1 MMSEAF
7 IVDAVR
13 TPVGKRNGV
22 LSKVRADDLL
32 AVALKELVTRAGV
45 DPASVEDVIAGCVT
59 QVGEQSMNV
68 AREAAL
74 IAGFPMEV
82 PGTTVERF
90 CGSGQQAVNF
100 AAQAVKSGAMDVVI
114 AGGTEVM
121 SRSPLGSDAMANPDP
136 LGDSKGPISP
146 ALVDL
151 YEIIP
156 QGLSAN
162 RVARKY
168 GVTRE
173 EQDRFALGSHEKAI
187 QAIDE
192 GRFKNEIVPVHVADN
207 GNSHVVD
214 TDEGPRRGSS
224 YEKIASLQP
233 AFEPGGMI
241 TAANS
246 SQISDGAAAVL
257 VMSEA
262 RVKELGLRPRARI
275 VATAAVGC
283 DPTLMLEG
291 PIPATERVLQKAGMT
306 LADIDLFEVNEA
318 FASVVLAWLKTTGAD
333 PEKVNYNGGAIALGH
348 PLGCSGAKLIT
359 TCLNELER
367 QNARFGLIT
376 MCIGHGMGTGTIIE
390 RLN

>member
-1 MMSEAF
+1 MSEAL
-7 IVDAVR
+7 IVEAVR

-22 LSKVRADDLL
+22 LSKVRPDDLL
-32 AVALKELVTRAGV
+32 AIAVREVVERAKV
-45 DPASVEDVIAGCVT
+45 DPAMVEDVIAGCVT

-74 IAGFPMEV
+74 IAGLPKEV
-82 PGTTVERF
+82 PGTTVERY

-100 AAQAVKSGAMDVVI
+100 AAQAVKSGAMDIVI
-114 AGGTEVM
+114 GSGVESM
-121 SRSPLGSDAMANPDP
+121 SRLPMGSDALASPDP
-136 LGDSKGPISP
+136 FGDSVGPISP
-146 ALVDL
+146 KLADL

-162 RVARKY
+162 RLALKY
-168 GVTRE
+168 GIDRE
-173 EQDRFALGSHEKAI
+173 AQDRFSLHSHEKAI
-187 QAIDE
+187 AAIDE
-192 GRFKNEIVPVHVADN
+192 GRFKNEIVAVEVRDN
-207 GNSHVVD
+207 GNSAVID
-214 TDEGPRRGSS
+214 TDEGPRRGST

-233 AFEPGGMI
+233 AFEPEGMI
-241 TAANS
+241 TAGNS

-262 RVKELGLRPRARI
+262 KVKELGLTPRARI
-275 VATAAVGC
+275 VATAAVGT
-283 DPTLMLEG
+283 DPTIMLEG
-291 PIPATERVLQKAGMT
+291 PIPATAKVLQKAGMK
-306 LADIDLFEVNEA
+306 LDDIDLFEVNEA
-318 FASVVLAWLKTTGAD
+318 FATVVLAWLKETGAD
-333 PEKVNYNGGAIALGH
+333 PEKLNYNGGAIALGH

-390 RLN
+390 RL

>member
-1 MMSEAF
+1 MSEAL
-7 IVDAVR
+7 IVEAVR

-22 LSKVRADDLL
+22 LSKVRPDDLL
-32 AVALKELVTRAGV
+32 AIAVREVVERAKV
-45 DPASVEDVIAGCVT
+45 DPAMVEDVIAGCVT

-74 IAGFPMEV
+74 IAGLPKEV
-82 PGTTVERF
+82 PGTTVERY

-100 AAQAVKSGAMDVVI
+100 AAQAVKSGAMDIVI
-114 AGGTEVM
+114 GSGVESM
-121 SRSPLGSDAMANPDP
+121 SRLPMGSDALAGPDP
-136 LGDSKGPISP
+136 FGDSVGPISP
-146 ALVDL
+146 KLADL

-162 RVARKY
+162 RLALKY
-168 GVTRE
+168 GIDRE
-173 EQDRFALGSHEKAI
+173 AQDRFSLHSHEKAI
-187 QAIDE
+187 AAVDE
-192 GRFKNEIVPVHVADN
+192 GRFKSEIVAVEVKDN
-207 GNSHVVD
+207 GNSAVID
-214 TDEGPRRGSS
+214 TDEGPRRGST

-233 AFEPGGMI
+233 AFEPEGMI
-241 TAANS
+241 TAGNS

-262 RVKELGLRPRARI
+262 KVKELGLTPRARI
-275 VATAAVGC
+275 VATAAVGT
-283 DPTLMLEG
+283 DPTIMLEG
-291 PIPATERVLQKAGMT
+291 PIPATAKVLQKAGMK
-306 LADIDLFEVNEA
+306 LDDIDLFEVNEA
-318 FASVVLAWLKTTGAD
+318 FATVVLAWLKETGAD
-333 PEKVNYNGGAIALGH
+333 PEKLNYNGGAIALGH

-390 RLN
+390 RL

>member
-1 MMSEAF
+1 MSEAL
-7 IVDAVR
+7 IVEAVR

-22 LSKVRADDLL
+22 LSKVRPDDLL
-32 AVALKELVTRAGV
+32 AIAVREVVERAKV
-45 DPASVEDVIAGCVT
+45 DPAMVEDVIAGCVT

-74 IAGFPMEV
+74 IAGLPKEV
-82 PGTTVERF
+82 PGTTVERY

-100 AAQAVKSGAMDVVI
+100 AAQAVKSGAMDIVI
-114 AGGTEVM
+114 GSGVESM
-121 SRSPLGSDAMANPDP
+121 SRLPMGSDALAGPDP
-136 LGDSKGPISP
+136 FGDSVGPISP
-146 ALVDL
+146 KLADL

-162 RVARKY
+162 RLALKY
-168 GVTRE
+168 GIDRE
-173 EQDRFALGSHEKAI
+173 AQDRFSLHSHEKAI
-187 QAIDE
+187 AAVDE
-192 GRFKNEIVPVHVADN
+192 GRFKSEIVAVEVKEN
-207 GNSHVVD
+207 GNSAVID
-214 TDEGPRRGSS
+214 TDEGPRRGST

-233 AFEPGGMI
+233 AFEPEGMI
-241 TAANS
+241 TAGNS

-262 RVKELGLRPRARI
+262 KAKELGLTPRARI
-275 VATAAVGC
+275 VATAAVGT
-283 DPTLMLEG
+283 DPTIMLEG
-291 PIPATERVLQKAGMT
+291 PIPATAKVLQKAGMK
-306 LADIDLFEVNEA
+306 LDDIDLFEVNEA
-318 FASVVLAWLKTTGAD
+318 FATVVLAWLKETGAD
-333 PEKVNYNGGAIALGH
+333 PEKLNYNGGAIALGH

-390 RLN
+390 RL

>member
-1 MMSEAF
+1 MPEAL

-32 AVALKELVTRAGV
+32 AVAVKEVVQRAKV
-45 DPASVEDVIAGCVT
+45 DPALVEDVVAGCVT

-74 IAGFPMEV
+74 IAGFPKEV

-100 AAQAVKSGAMDVVI
+100 AAQAVQSGAMDVVI
-114 AGGTEVM
+114 GGGTEVM
-121 SRSPLGSDAMANPDP
+121 TRTPMGSDAMFNPDP
-136 LGDSKGPISP
+136 LGDTTGPISP
-146 ALVDL
+146 KLADL

-156 QGLSAN
+156 QGISAN
-162 RVARKY
+162 RIAKKY
-168 GVTRE
+168 GISRE
-173 EQDRFALGSHEKAI
+173 AMDRFSLQSHEKAI
-187 QAIDE
+187 TAQDE
-192 GRFKNEIVPVHVADN
+192 GRFTNELVAVHVQDN

-214 TDEGPRRGSS
+214 TDEGPRRGST
-224 YEKIASLQP
+224 YEKIASLAP
-233 AFEPGGMI
+233 AFEPDGMI
-241 TAANS
+241 TAGNS

-257 VMSEA
+257 VMSDSK
-262 RVKELGLRPRARI
+262 VKELGLKPRARI
-275 VATAAVGC
+275 VATAAVGT

-291 PIPATERVLQKAGMT
+291 PIPATAKVLAKAGMK
-306 LADIDLFEVNEA
+306 LSDIDLFEVNEA
-318 FASVVLAWLKTTGAD
+318 FASVVLAWLKETGAD

-367 QNARFGLIT
+367 QNARFGLVT

-390 RLN
+390 RLA

>member
-1 MMSEAF
+1 MSEAF

-32 AVALKELVTRAGV
+32 AVALKELVTRTGV

-100 AAQAVKSGAMDVVI
+100 AAQAIKSGAMDTVI

-121 SRSPLGSDAMANPDP
+121 SRSPLGSDALANPDP

-146 ALVDL
+146 RLMDL

-162 RVARKY
+162 RIAIKY
-168 GVTRE
+168 GITRE
-173 EQDRFALGSHEKAI
+173 QQDRFALGSHDKAI

-192 GRFKNEIVPVHVADN
+192 GRFKNEIVSVHISDN
-207 GNSHVVD
+207 GNSHDVD

-262 RVKELGLRPRARI
+262 RVNELGLTPRARI

>member
-1 MMSEAF
+1 MADAL

-22 LSKVRADDLL
+22 LSGVRPDDLL
-32 AVALKELVTRAGV
+32 ALALRELVTRAGI
-45 DPASVEDVIAGCVT
+45 DPAEVEDVIAGCVT

-74 IAGFPMEV
+74 IAGFPEVV

-100 AAQAVKSGAMDVVI
+100 AAQAVSSGAMDIVI
-114 AGGTEVM
+114 GGGVESM
-121 SRSPLGSDAMANPDP
+121 SRVPMGSDAMANPDP
-136 LGDSKGPISP
+136 LGDSVGPISP
-146 ALVDL
+146 KLADL

-162 RVARKY
+162 RIAKKY
-168 GVTRE
+168 GIDRE
-173 EQDRFALGSHEKAI
+173 AQDRFALESHSKAI
-187 QAIDE
+187 LAIDE
-192 GRFKNEIVPVHVADN
+192 GRFKSQIVPVQVGRN
-207 GNSHVVD
+207 GDSAVID

-224 YEKIASLQP
+224 YEKIASLAP
-233 AFEPGGMI
+233 AFEPEGMI
-241 TAANS
+241 TAGNS
-246 SQISDGAAAVL
+246 SQISDGAAALL

-291 PIPATERVLQKAGMT
+291 PIPATRRVLEKAGMK
-306 LADIDLFEVNEA
+306 LQDIDLFEVNEA
-318 FASVVLAWLKTTGAD
+318 FASVVLAWLKEMKAD

-348 PLGCSGAKLIT
+348 PLGGSGARLLT
-359 TCLNELER
+359 TLLNELER
-367 QNARFGLIT
+367 QDARYGLAT

-390 RLN
+390 RL

>member
-1 MMSEAF
+1 MSEAL
-7 IVDAVR
+7 IVEAVR

-22 LSKVRADDLL
+22 LSKVRPDDLL
-32 AVALKELVTRAGV
+32 AIAVREVVARAKV
-45 DPASVEDVIAGCVT
+45 DPAMVEDVIAGCVT

-74 IAGFPMEV
+74 IAGLPKEV
-82 PGTTVERF
+82 PGTTVERY

-100 AAQAVKSGAMDVVI
+100 AAQAVKSGAMDIVI
-114 AGGTEVM
+114 GSGVESM
-121 SRSPLGSDAMANPDP
+121 SRLPMGSDALASPDP
-136 LGDSKGPISP
+136 FGDSVGPISP
-146 ALVDL
+146 KLADL

-162 RVARKY
+162 RLALKY
-168 GVTRE
+168 GIDRE
-173 EQDRFALGSHEKAI
+173 AQDRFSLHSHEKAI
-187 QAIDE
+187 AAVDE
-192 GRFKNEIVPVHVADN
+192 GRFKSEIVAVEAKDN
-207 GNSHVVD
+207 GNSAVID
-214 TDEGPRRGSS
+214 TDEGPRRGST

-233 AFEPGGMI
+233 AFEPEGMI
-241 TAANS
+241 TAGNS

-262 RVKELGLRPRARI
+262 KVKELGLTPRARI
-275 VATAAVGC
+275 VATAAVGT
-283 DPTLMLEG
+283 DPTIMLEG
-291 PIPATERVLQKAGMT
+291 PIPATAKVLQKAGMK
-306 LADIDLFEVNEA
+306 LDDIDLFEVNEA
-318 FASVVLAWLKTTGAD
+318 FATVVLAWLKETGAD
-333 PEKVNYNGGAIALGH
+333 PEKLNYNGGAIALGH

-390 RLN
+390 RL

>member
-1 MMSEAF
+1 MSEAL
-7 IVDAVR
+7 IVEAVR

-22 LSKVRADDLL
+22 LSKVRPDDLL
-32 AVALKELVTRAGV
+32 AIAVREVVERAKV
-45 DPASVEDVIAGCVT
+45 DPAMVEDVIAGCVT

-74 IAGFPMEV
+74 IAGLPKEV
-82 PGTTVERF
+82 PGTTVERY

-100 AAQAVKSGAMDVVI
+100 AAQAVKSGAMDIVI
-114 AGGTEVM
+114 GSGVESM
-121 SRSPLGSDAMANPDP
+121 SRLPMGSDALASPDP
-136 LGDSKGPISP
+136 FGDSVGPISP
-146 ALVDL
+146 KLADL

-162 RVARKY
+162 RLALKY
-168 GVTRE
+168 GIDRE
-173 EQDRFALGSHEKAI
+173 AQDRFSLHSHEKAI
-187 QAIDE
+187 AAVDD
-192 GRFKNEIVPVHVADN
+192 GRFKSEIVAVEVKEN
-207 GNSHVVD
+207 GNSAVID
-214 TDEGPRRGSS
+214 TDEGPRRGST

-233 AFEPGGMI
+233 AFEPEGMI
-241 TAANS
+241 TAGNS

-262 RVKELGLRPRARI
+262 KVKELGLTPRARI
-275 VATAAVGC
+275 VATAAVGT
-283 DPTLMLEG
+283 DPTIMLEG
-291 PIPATERVLQKAGMT
+291 PIPATAKVLQKAGMK
-306 LADIDLFEVNEA
+306 LDDIDLFEVNEA
-318 FASVVLAWLKTTGAD
+318 FATVVLAWLKETGAD
-333 PEKVNYNGGAIALGH
+333 PEKLNYNGGAIALGH

-390 RLN
+390 RL

>member
-1 MMSEAF
+1 MPEAF
-7 IVDAVR
+7 IVDAIR

-22 LSKVRADDLL
+22 LSKMRADDLL
-32 AVALKELVTRAGV
+32 AVTLRELVKRTGV
-45 DPASVEDVIAGCVT
+45 SPASIEDVVAGCVT
-59 QVGEQSMNV
+59 QVGEQSMNM

-74 IAGFPMEV
+74 IAGFPQEV

-100 AAQAVKSGAMDVVI
+100 AAQAVRSGAMDVVI
-114 AGGTEVM
+114 GAGTEVM
-121 SRSPLGSDAMANPDP
+121 SRTPMGSDVISNPDP
-136 LGDSKGPISP
+136 LGDSNGPISP
-146 ALVDL
+146 ILADL

-162 RVARKY
+162 RIARKY
-168 GVTRE
+168 GISRE
-173 EQDRFALGSHEKAI
+173 DQDRFALNSHEKAI
-187 QAIDE
+187 AAIDE
-192 GRFKNEIVPVHVADN
+192 GRFKNEIVTVHVADN
-207 GNSHVVD
+207 GNSHDVD

-224 YEKIASLQP
+224 YEKIASLPP
-233 AFEPGGMI
+233 AFEPEGMI

-262 RVKELGLRPRARI
+262 KLNELGLTPRARI

-291 PIPATERVLQKAGMT
+291 PIPATERVLQKAGMK
-306 LADIDLFEVNEA
+306 LSDIDLFEVNEA

-359 TCLNELER
+359 TVLNELER
-367 QNARFGLIT
+367 QDARYGLVT

-390 RLN
+390 RLS

>member
-1 MMSEAF
+1 MPEAF

-32 AVALKELVTRAGV
+32 AVALKELVGRAGV

-68 AREAAL
+68 AREGAL
-74 IAGFPMEV
+74 IAGFPKEV

-100 AAQAVKSGAMDVVI
+100 AAQAVKSGAMDIVI
-114 AGGTEVM
+114 GGGVEVM
-121 SRSPLGSDAMANPDP
+121 SRTPMGADAMAGPDP
-136 LGDSKGPISP
+136 LGDSVGPVSP
-146 ALVDL
+146 KLMDL

-162 RVARKY
+162 RIARKY
-168 GVTRE
+168 GITRE
-173 EQDRFALGSHEKAI
+173 EQDRFSLASHEKAI
-187 QAIDE
+187 AAIDE
-192 GRFKNEIVPVHVADN
+192 GRFAREIVPVHVADN
-207 GNSHVVD
+207 GNSHTVD

-224 YEKIASLQP
+224 YEKIASLAP
-233 AFEPGGMI
+233 AFEPEGMI
-241 TAANS
+241 TAGNS

-257 VMSEA
+257 VMSDT
-262 RVKELGLRPRARI
+262 RVRELGLTPRARI
-275 VATAAVGC
+275 VATAAVGT

-291 PIPATERVLQKAGMT
+291 PIPATAKVLAKAGMK
-306 LADIDLFEVNEA
+306 LSDIDLFEVNEA
-318 FASVVLAWLKTTGAD
+318 FAAVVLAWLKETGAD

-367 QNARFGLIT
+367 QDARFGLVT

-390 RLN
+390 RL

>member
-1 MMSEAF
+1 
-7 IVDAVR
+7 
-13 TPVGKRNGV
+13 VGKRNGV
-22 LSKVRADDLL
+22 LSKVRPDDLL
-32 AVALKELVTRAGV
+32 AIAVREVVERAKI

-74 IAGFPMEV
+74 IAGLPKEV

-100 AAQAVKSGAMDVVI
+100 AAQAVKSGAMDIVI
-114 AGGTEVM
+114 GSGVESM
-121 SRSPLGSDAMANPDP
+121 SRLPMGSDALAGPDP
-136 LGDSKGPISP
+136 FGDSVGPISP
-146 ALVDL
+146 KLSDL

-162 RVARKY
+162 RLALKY
-168 GVTRE
+168 GIDRE
-173 EQDRFALGSHEKAI
+173 AQDRFSLQSHEKALT
-187 QAIDE
+187 AIDE
-192 GRFKNEIVPVHVADN
+192 GRFKNEIVAVEVKDN
-207 GNSHVVD
+207 GNSAIVD

-224 YEKIASLQP
+224 YEKIASLPP
-233 AFEPGGMI
+233 AFEPEGMI
-241 TAANS
+241 TAGNS

-262 RVKELGLRPRARI
+262 KVKELGLTPRARI
-275 VATAAVGC
+275 VATAAVGT
-283 DPTLMLEG
+283 DPTIMLEG
-291 PIPATERVLQKAGMT
+291 PIPATAKVLQKAGMK
-306 LADIDLFEVNEA
+306 LEDIDLFEVNEA
-318 FASVVLAWLKTTGAD
+318 FATVVLAWLKETGAD
-333 PEKVNYNGGAIALGH
+333 PEKLNYNGGAIALGH

-367 QNARFGLIT
+367 QSARFGLIT

-390 RLN
+390 RL

>member
-1 MMSEAF
+1 MSEAL
-7 IVDAVR
+7 IVEAVR

-22 LSKVRADDLL
+22 LSKVRPDDLL
-32 AVALKELVTRAGV
+32 AIAVREVVERAKI

-59 QVGEQSMNV
+59 QIGEQSMNV

-74 IAGFPMEV
+74 IAGLPKEV

-100 AAQAVKSGAMDVVI
+100 AAQAVKSGAMDIVI
-114 AGGTEVM
+114 GSGVESM
-121 SRSPLGSDAMANPDP
+121 SRLPMGSDVLAGPDP
-136 LGDSKGPISP
+136 FGDSVGPISP
-146 ALVDL
+146 KLSDL

-162 RVARKY
+162 RLALKY
-168 GVTRE
+168 GIDRE
-173 EQDRFALGSHEKAI
+173 AQDRFSLQSHEKAI
-187 QAIDE
+187 TAIDE
-192 GRFKNEIVPVHVADN
+192 GRFKNEIVAVEVKDN
-207 GNSHVVD
+207 GNSAVVD

-224 YEKIASLQP
+224 YEKIASLPP
-233 AFEPGGMI
+233 AFEPEGMI
-241 TAANS
+241 TAGNS

-262 RVKELGLRPRARI
+262 RVKELGLTARARI
-275 VATAAVGC
+275 VATAAVGT
-283 DPTLMLEG
+283 DPTIMLEG
-291 PIPATERVLQKAGMT
+291 PIPATAKVLQKAGMK
-306 LADIDLFEVNEA
+306 LEDIDLFEVNEA
-318 FASVVLAWLKTTGAD
+318 FATVVLAWLKETGAD
-333 PEKVNYNGGAIALGH
+333 PEKLNYNGGAIALGH

-390 RLN
+390 RL

>member
-1 MMSEAF
+1 MSEAL
-7 IVDAVR
+7 IVEAVR

-22 LSKVRADDLL
+22 LSKVRPDDLL
-32 AVALKELVTRAGV
+32 AIAVREVVERAKV
-45 DPASVEDVIAGCVT
+45 DPAMVEDVIAGCVT

-74 IAGFPMEV
+74 IAGLPKEV
-82 PGTTVERF
+82 PGTTVERY

-100 AAQAVKSGAMDVVI
+100 AAQAVKSGAMDIVI
-114 AGGTEVM
+114 GSGVESM
-121 SRSPLGSDAMANPDP
+121 SRLPMGSDALAGPDP
-136 LGDSKGPISP
+136 FGDSVGPISP
-146 ALVDL
+146 KLADL

-162 RVARKY
+162 RLALKY
-168 GVTRE
+168 GIDRE
-173 EQDRFALGSHEKAI
+173 AQDRFSLHSHEKAI
-187 QAIDE
+187 AAVDE
-192 GRFKNEIVPVHVADN
+192 GRFKSEIVAVEVKEN
-207 GNSHVVD
+207 GNSAVID
-214 TDEGPRRGSS
+214 TDEGPRRGST

-233 AFEPGGMI
+233 AFEPEGMI
-241 TAANS
+241 TAGNS

-262 RVKELGLRPRARI
+262 KVKELGLTPRARI
-275 VATAAVGC
+275 VATAAVGT
-283 DPTLMLEG
+283 DPTIMLEG
-291 PIPATERVLQKAGMT
+291 PIPATAKVLQKAGMK
-306 LADIDLFEVNEA
+306 LDDIDLFEVNEA
-318 FASVVLAWLKTTGAD
+318 FATVVLAWLKETGAD
-333 PEKVNYNGGAIALGH
+333 PEKLNYNGGAIALGH

-390 RLN
+390 RL

>member
-1 MMSEAF
+1 MSEAL
-7 IVDAVR
+7 IVEAVR

-22 LSKVRADDLL
+22 LSKVRPDDLL
-32 AVALKELVTRAGV
+32 AIAVREVVERAKV
-45 DPASVEDVIAGCVT
+45 DPAMVEDVIAGCVT

-74 IAGFPMEV
+74 IAGLPKEV
-82 PGTTVERF
+82 PGTTVERY

-100 AAQAVKSGAMDVVI
+100 AAQAVKSGAMDIVI
-114 AGGTEVM
+114 GSGVESM
-121 SRSPLGSDAMANPDP
+121 SRLPMGSDALASPDP
-136 LGDSKGPISP
+136 FGDSVGPISP
-146 ALVDL
+146 KLADL

-162 RVARKY
+162 RLALKY
-168 GVTRE
+168 GIDRE
-173 EQDRFALGSHEKAI
+173 AQDRFSLHSHEKAI
-187 QAIDE
+187 AAVDE
-192 GRFKNEIVPVHVADN
+192 GRFKSEIVAVEVKEN
-207 GNSHVVD
+207 GNSAVID
-214 TDEGPRRGSS
+214 TDEGPRRGST

-233 AFEPGGMI
+233 AFEPEGMI
-241 TAANS
+241 TAGNS

-262 RVKELGLRPRARI
+262 KVKELGLTPRARI
-275 VATAAVGC
+275 VATAAVGT
-283 DPTLMLEG
+283 DPTIMLEG
-291 PIPATERVLQKAGMT
+291 PIPATAKVLQKAGMK
-306 LADIDLFEVNEA
+306 LDDIDLFEVNEA
-318 FASVVLAWLKTTGAD
+318 FATVVLAWLKETGAD
-333 PEKVNYNGGAIALGH
+333 PEKLNYNGGAIALGH

-390 RLN
+390 RL

>member
-1 MMSEAF
+1 MSEAF

-32 AVALKELVTRAGV
+32 ALTLKELVNRAGV
-45 DPASVEDVIAGCVT
+45 DPSMVEDVVAGCVT
-59 QVGEQSMNV
+59 QIGEQSMNM

-74 IAGFPMEV
+74 IAGFPEEV

-100 AAQAVKSGAMDVVI
+100 AAQAVKSGAMDIVI
-114 AGGTEVM
+114 GGGTEVM
-121 SRSPLGSDAMANPDP
+121 SRTPMGSDVMANPDP

-146 ALVDL
+146 ILADL

-162 RVARKY
+162 RIAKKY
-168 GVTRE
+168 GITRE
-173 EQDRFALGSHEKAI
+173 DQDRFALSSHEKAI
-187 QAIDE
+187 AAIDE
-192 GRFKNEIVPVHVADN
+192 GRFKSEIVPVHVADN
-207 GNSHVVD
+207 GNSRDVD

-224 YEKIASLQP
+224 YEKIASLPP
-233 AFEPGGMI
+233 AFEPEGMI
-241 TAANS
+241 SAGNS

-257 VMSEA
+257 VMSESKL
-262 RVKELGLRPRARI
+262 KELGLRARARI

-291 PIPATERVLQKAGMT
+291 PIPATKRVLEKAGME
-306 LADIDLFEVNEA
+306 LKDIDLFEVNEA

-359 TCLNELER
+359 TVLNELER
-367 QNARFGLIT
+367 QDARFGLVT

-390 RLN
+390 RLS

>member
-1 MMSEAF
+1 MSEAF

-32 AVALKELVTRAGV
+32 AVALKELVTRTGV

-59 QVGEQSMNV
+59 QIGEQSMNV

-74 IAGFPMEV
+74 IAGLPQEV

-121 SRSPLGSDAMANPDP
+121 SRSPLGSDALANPDP

-146 ALVDL
+146 RLMDL

-162 RVARKY
+162 RIALKY

-192 GRFKNEIVPVHVADN
+192 GRFKNEIVAVHVADN

>member
-1 MMSEAF
+1 MSEAF

-146 ALVDL
+146 ALMDL